1 MRNEARRKTANE
13 IKRDFKRMLRD
24 QSIRNKARHFAA
36 VIGRVSPDDLEG
48 NLLAELWLTNT
59 WSRLMRYGTT

>member
-36 VIGRVSPDDLEG
+36 VSGRVSPDDLERQF
-48 NLLAELWLTNT
+48 T
-59 WSRLMRYGTT
+59 R